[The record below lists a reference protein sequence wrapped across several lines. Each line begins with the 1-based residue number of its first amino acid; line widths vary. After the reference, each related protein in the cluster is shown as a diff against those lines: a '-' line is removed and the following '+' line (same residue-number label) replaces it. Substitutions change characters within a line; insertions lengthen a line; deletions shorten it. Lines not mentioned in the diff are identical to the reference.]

1 MAPIAYSLIT
11 AESGKENEAKK
22 CIEKIKGVEE
32 AHIVFGVYDIVAK
45 LHTDSM
51 NSLDKVKKNIRDS
64 EYVHSTVT
72 MITTEGFKKSNKR

>member
-1 MAPIAYSLIT
+1 MIT
-11 AESGKENEAKK
+11 AEPGKENEAKK

-72 MITTEGFKKSNKR
+72 MLAIEGHKMSHPKR